1 MGDVDDPG
9 DGGRL
14 LAAVSPTVGVV
25 KPSRV
30 LAPAALEGVGGRR
43 KLSLLSIGGGDGAHR
58 HIAEE
63 ADPRR

>member
-1 MGDVDDPG
+1 MRDSDDDV
-9 DGGRL
+9 RL
-14 LAAVSPTVGVV
+14 LAAVSPPVGVV
-25 KPSRV
+25 KSLRV

-43 KLSLLSIGGGDGAHR
+43 KLSLLSIGGGDGTHR